1 MHGVL
6 ADTMTLGEKA
16 NKIHDMQAISFY
28 YIIAI

>member
-6 ADTMTLGEKA
+6 EDVMASEKKA
-16 NKIHDMQAISFY
+16 NKIHDMPVISFY